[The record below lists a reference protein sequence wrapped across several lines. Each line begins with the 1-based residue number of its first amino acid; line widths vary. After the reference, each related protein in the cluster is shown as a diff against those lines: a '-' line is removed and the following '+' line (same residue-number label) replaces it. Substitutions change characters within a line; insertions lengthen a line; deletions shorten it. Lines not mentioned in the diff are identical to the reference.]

1 MRKVVLLTL
10 CLGLLAAPAWAT
22 VWSDGIDHGNQGF
35 SMVDTGFTITA
46 RTGLLAGENPLTTP
60 DRIGTIYWGKLGT
73 MDATPLAPAKDFYG
87 LGVQSDYGLDK
98 NGNQTAPGGSEGISG
113 EGGAQNEAL
122 VFTFNPMVDAD
133 SVSLHLVGINV
144 DGKNNDVID
153 IYVAFGT
160 GLYANVAVTAVNGEA
175 DLALSSIPNFAGNFG
190 SFAIQATEGHFGVG
204 SLTGGDP
211 VIPIPPTVWL
221 MGSGLLGLVGLRWRR
236 RKTDV

>member
-87 LGVQSDYGLDK
+87 LGVQDFGK
-98 NGNQTAPGGSEGISG
+98 GGSKGISG
-113 EGGAQNEAL
+113 EGGDQNEAL
-122 VFTFNPMVDAD
+122 VFTFNPAVDAD
-133 SVSLHLVGINV
+133 SVNLHLVGINV
-144 DGKNNDVID
+144 AGNNNDVID

-204 SLTGGDP
+204 SLNYVP
-211 VIPIPPTVWL
+211 VPPTVL
-221 MGSGLLGLVGLRWRR
+221 LLGSGLLGLVGLRWRR